1 MVFKSKSMKIIFKIV
16 TRTVKR
22 AELMLV
28 ARVLQRMQLSVAVGA
43 HCGTRVLQ
51 NHLMFYAVWYKMY
64 NVY

>member
-1 MVFKSKSMKIIFKIV
+1 MKIIFKIV

-28 ARVLQRMQLSVAVGA
+28 ARVLQRMQLQLSVAVGA